1 LKISK
6 ERKLEE
12 QWYLLQE
19 ALRGNHQNRS
29 KIEEPFFH
37 RVLVTIESPSSGVG
51 DILSAYRDALKCAC
65 AHKLTQRSLKFS
77 SKFFSSQL
85 MNGSGLSLDN
95 ATSTVSLVNEN
106 LVEEERDVY
115 TRIQRRHLKKV
126 PIDISLQKVMG
137 NVQFKFYNGFGQALA
152 IRETLL
158 SNADDTLIINLP
170 TGSGKTLVAHS
181 IALFSN
187 PNAFHLVIVP
197 TVGLALEQAQR
208 VKEMFQLAGVDHG
221 GEYHL
226 IGGQQEE
233 SVKAIFDRM
242 NSNTQKVLFTSPEMA
257 TRKLLPIL
265 FRLAATGYLATFI
278 VDEAHLIDQWG
289 AEFRGEFQLLAP
301 LLMSLR
307 GISPKGVRAIL
318 MSATFSSHTVS
329 TLIRMYSGEKIPKII
344 DGSFLRPEPT
354 YKVSFCKTEFDHHA
368 QVEKAILALPR
379 PLIIYTST
387 QEEARYWNQYLSSKE
402 IRRVGL
408 FTGET
413 GNALRGD
420 LIKKWREGEI
430 DVMVA
435 TSAFGVGMDNSDVRS
450 VLHVSIPESIDRFYQ
465 ESGRGGRDG
474 KASLSYLICHE
485 QQFEVAEK
493 LSAEKLITAELGLKR
508 WVAMLNS
515 SSQLDDGRLLISLD
529 AEHYGISRASDKN
542 RMWNW
547 LTLLLMRRADM
558 IRLHFN
564 QPEPPE
570 ECIDE
575 DASERLYSY
584 YQTYFNTIVVELID
598 DEHRS
603 SAHWDVVIGE
613 QRKNE
618 FEARSKGL
626 NFLKEWILD
635 SSATNPRLPL
645 CELLRQFYSLNGFM
659 PEVACGG
666 CPSCQTK
673 HRNAYSPTLGLNARV
688 YDEEASISLFGKLQ
702 RVYYP
707 YNQSRSMLLREWK
720 NWLLRLLSSGVVKAI
735 RADAE
740 TLDELSKIFPRNVE
754 NFWISLELG
763 APACA
768 YDEIVLVFSQADYL
782 PKIPTGLGDQIIIA
796 PENML
801 HRDYSYRTW
810 WEGFSNSIPL
820 ESFIRQVEHV
830 NN

>member
-318 MSATFSSHTVS
+318 MSATFSSHT
-329 TLIRMYSGEKIPKII
+329 
-344 DGSFLRPEPT
+344 
-354 YKVSFCKTEFDHHA
+354 
-368 QVEKAILALPR
+368 
-379 PLIIYTST
+379 
-387 QEEARYWNQYLSSKE
+387 
-402 IRRVGL
+402 
-408 FTGET
+408 
-413 GNALRGD
+413 
-420 LIKKWREGEI
+420 
-430 DVMVA
+430 
-435 TSAFGVGMDNSDVRS
+435 
-450 VLHVSIPESIDRFYQ
+450 
-465 ESGRGGRDG
+465 
-474 KASLSYLICHE
+474 
-485 QQFEVAEK
+485 
-493 LSAEKLITAELGLKR
+493 
-508 WVAMLNS
+508 
-515 SSQLDDGRLLISLD
+515 
-529 AEHYGISRASDKN
+529 
-542 RMWNW
+542 
-547 LTLLLMRRADM
+547 
-558 IRLHFN
+558 
-564 QPEPPE
+564 
-570 ECIDE
+570 
-575 DASERLYSY
+575 
-584 YQTYFNTIVVELID
+584 
-598 DEHRS
+598 
-603 SAHWDVVIGE
+603 
-613 QRKNE
+613 
-618 FEARSKGL
+618 
-626 NFLKEWILD
+626 
-635 SSATNPRLPL
+635 
-645 CELLRQFYSLNGFM
+645 
-659 PEVACGG
+659 
-666 CPSCQTK
+666 
-673 HRNAYSPTLGLNARV
+673 
-688 YDEEASISLFGKLQ
+688 
-702 RVYYP
+702 
-707 YNQSRSMLLREWK
+707 
-720 NWLLRLLSSGVVKAI
+720 
-735 RADAE
+735 
-740 TLDELSKIFPRNVE
+740 
-754 NFWISLELG
+754 
-763 APACA
+763 
-768 YDEIVLVFSQADYL
+768 
-782 PKIPTGLGDQIIIA
+782 
-796 PENML
+796 
-801 HRDYSYRTW
+801 
-810 WEGFSNSIPL
+810 
-820 ESFIRQVEHV
+820 
-830 NN
+830 